1 MQPINLSVQIYI
13 VSRVIFTGRKYRSR
27 SVTGPVIHSFE
38 TMVHGLRRI
47 TYRNGDVNDSM
58 VKALAFIPERDRV
71 HIPRNDAGWVSEEL
85 CWVNCAIAT
94 NAKGRDSHV
103 LAAFIESR
111 ALEWLPEEKV

>member
-27 SVTGPVIHSFE
+27 SITGPVIHSFE

-47 TYRNGDVNDSM
+47 AYRDGDVNTSM

-71 HIPRNDAGWVSEEL
+71 HIPRADAGWVGGEL
-85 CWVNCAIAT
+85 CWVTAAIAA

-103 LAAFIESR
+103 LVAFIESGD
-111 ALEWLPEEKV
+111 LEWLAEEKS